1 MTNFSLPCL
10 PPAAVFSL
18 LKELSFLPSSSLPP
32 LSLLCIHILS
42 FLPATSFPETFFV
55 ALSRREAEEE
65 GGGGGGEDH
74 SRLLEALGSL
84 MAASN
89 AP

>member
-10 PPAAVFSL
+10 PPAPAVFSL

-65 GGGGGGEDH
+65 AGGGGEGKIIPDYWKPW
-74 SRLLEALGSL
+74 GV
-84 MAASN
+84 
-89 AP
+89 